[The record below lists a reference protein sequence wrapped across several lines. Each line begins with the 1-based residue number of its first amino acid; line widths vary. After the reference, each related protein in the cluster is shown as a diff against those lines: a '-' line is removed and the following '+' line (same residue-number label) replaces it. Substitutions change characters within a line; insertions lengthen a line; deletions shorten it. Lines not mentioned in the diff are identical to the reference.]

1 MTCTQLW
8 ATLGRRT
15 LRFLG
20 RKRIPAHRTQLNT
33 AEKVQQEVPEVVH
46 TDSKL
51 LNVWL
56 FSTSLLL
63 QIRRCKSTRTERSPG
78 RHLLS
83 LLIFLMSQIRDTGK
97 YLPRQPRFI
106 ILPGKEG
113 TVDGSSMKL
122 IKVFLVWWG
131 FTCFVERTQSC
142 PPFLIHCAQFHQP
155 FPALWSLPIRMAE
168 QGRNAGGL
176 WTVTQPRIFRPC
188 TRGGW
193 FLCCCTRT
201 SWTSL
206 HSICVELRTR
216 NLGH

>member
-63 QIRRCKSTRTERSPG
+63 QIRRCKSTRTERSG

-193 FLCCCTRT
+193 FLCLLLHKHLLDLP
-201 SWTSL
+201 SL
-206 HSICVELRTR
+206 HLCWTED
-216 NLGH
+216 